1 MTDRMSELHIKV
13 NIANRVYPLT
23 VQMDEEEEVRKAA
36 TYINERL
43 KVLESNFAVKD
54 KLDLLAM
61 LALELTLEKG
71 HGKEEVIHDK
81 AQENIQAL
89 IDRIDAALAS

>member
-1 MTDRMSELHIKV
+1 MSELSIKV

-23 VQMDEEEEVRKAA
+23 VLREEEEEVRKAA
-36 TYINERL
+36 AYINERI
-43 KVLESNFAVKD
+43 KVLESGFAVKD

-71 HGKEEVIHDK
+71 HGKEGLVNEHINHK
-81 AQENIQAL
+81 IQAL
-89 IDRIDAALAS
+89 IRMVDEQLAS

>member
-1 MTDRMSELHIKV
+1 MSELSIKV
-13 NIANRVYPLT
+13 NIANRTYPLT

-36 TYINERL
+36 AYINDRL
-43 KVLESNFAVKD
+43 KVLESGFAVKD

-71 HGKEEVIHDK
+71 HGKEEV
-81 AQENIQAL
+81 ENQQAL
-89 IDRIDAALAS
+89 DGIHSLISTIDHHLASDK

>member
-1 MTDRMSELHIKV
+1 MSELHIKV

-36 TYINERL
+36 AYINERL
-43 KVLESNFAVKD
+43 KVLESSFAVKD

-71 HGKEEVIHDK
+71 HGKEEVAFDR
-81 AQENIQAL
+81 ARDS
-89 IDRIDAALAS
+89 IDRLIEDIDAALAP